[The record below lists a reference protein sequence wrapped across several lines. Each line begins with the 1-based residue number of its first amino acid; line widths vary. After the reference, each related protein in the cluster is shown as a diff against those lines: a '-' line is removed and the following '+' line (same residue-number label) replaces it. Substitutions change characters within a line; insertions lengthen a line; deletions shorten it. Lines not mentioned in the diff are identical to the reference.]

1 MVLKNKGAYPE
12 VCFELLADLEEKLP
26 GHLEYHCLEHTI
38 DVANICEYYIRYFDL
53 PKKEADLLRIA
64 AIGHDY
70 GYIES
75 PTEHEKNSVSKL
87 RPLLQEHGYTK
98 EDIEMIS
105 GMIMATKIPQ
115 SPKNFFEEILADADL
130 DYLGRKDYDHLSSR
144 LLQEFFHYNVVKDQK
159 EWLDVQIK
167 FLENHKYHT
176 PIAQEKRNKSKFK
189 KLDQLKEERLA
200 INGN

>member
-1 MVLKNKGAYPE
+1 MVLKNKGAYPQL
-12 VCFELLADLEEKLP
+12 CFELLADLEENLP
-26 GHLEYHCLEHTI
+26 NHLEYHCLEHTI
-38 DVANICEYYIRYFDL
+38 DVANICEYYIKYFDL
-53 PKKEADLLRIA
+53 PLKEANLLRIA

-70 GYIES
+70 GYIDS
-75 PTEHEKNSVSKL
+75 PTEHERNSVTML
-87 RPLLQEHGYTK
+87 QPLLEKYGYSND
-98 EDIEMIS
+98 DIEMIS

-144 LLQEFFHYNVVKDQK
+144 LLKEFFYYEVVKDEK

-176 PIAQEKRNKSKFK
+176 DIAQEKRNKSKLK
-189 KLDQLKEERLA
+189 KLNQLKEDRLA